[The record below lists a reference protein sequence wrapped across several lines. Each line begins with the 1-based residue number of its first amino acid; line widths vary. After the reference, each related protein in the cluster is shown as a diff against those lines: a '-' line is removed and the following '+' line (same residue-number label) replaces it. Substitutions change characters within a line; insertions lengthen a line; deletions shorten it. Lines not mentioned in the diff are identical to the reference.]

1 MDLIID
7 PFHIALSLL
16 RFLGI
21 DYTDVYNE
29 RGGVHRSQLMLLN
42 KINKNTGAKNN
53 VYKAIH
59 RLEKSKNPQNIKW
72 ARNIEN
78 TLSSTIQYG
87 LMQHLTSL
95 SEKDKRETKI
105 KWIPSTAKRPDAVHA
120 KYYGKIMT
128 LGEALKLGLSL
139 RYGCKCSF
147 KVLTNKKRISEIV
160 SKFKKDVFIK

>member
-1 MDLIID
+1 MDFIID
-7 PFHIALSLL
+7 PFEIALSLL
-16 RFLGI
+16 KFIGI
-21 DYTDVYNE
+21 DYTEIYNE
-29 RGGVHRSQLMLLN
+29 RGGVRRSQLMILN
-42 KINKNTGAKNN
+42 KINKDTGAKDN
-53 VYKAIH
+53 VYRAIH

-87 LMQHLTSL
+87 LMQKFESL

-120 KYYGKIMT
+120 RHYGKVMT
-128 LGEALKLGLSL
+128 LGQALKLGLSL

-147 KVLTNKKRISEIV
+147 KVMSNHKRINEII
-160 SKFKKDVFIK
+160 SDFKKDTFVK